1 MDIYF
6 FEYALGSGEIVDKNI
21 LEEGRLMFDRLLK
34 DFLKQGYSVL
44 SIVDIKYYD
53 TIMENYKQEK
63 NLNIIALEEGQNYKL
78 KIKELLN
85 SPTTNLKYGLI
96 IAPEC
101 DNILYD
107 LTKLLESSN
116 TINLGAPSKAVEI
129 AGDKYL
135 TYLKIKDS
143 VKTPKTLQPDKY
155 IVKEIDGCGG
165 ERQVINNNSIIQEFI
180 EGESYSVSFIVGE
193 HSIYPLCLNKQYI
206 KECYCGGETNIDH
219 PLKEEIINQCKKA
232 IQTIGGF
239 NGYVGVDVIINN
251 ENIYILEI
259 NPRITTSIIGIDTNP
274 SLSTLLVNNALKN
287 RLKYTVK
294 KGKKFIVNNEILNCG
309 DTE

>member
-1 MDIYF
+1 MDIFF
-6 FEYALGSGEIVDKNI
+6 FEYAVGSGEIVDKNI
-21 LEEGRLMFDRLLK
+21 LEEGRLMFDKLLK
-34 DFLKQGYSVL
+34 DFLRSGYSVL

-53 TIMENYKQEK
+53 IIMENYKQEK
-63 NLNIIALEEGQNYKL
+63 NLNIIVLEEGQDYKL

-101 DNILYD
+101 DNILLD

-116 TINLGAPSKAVEI
+116 TINLGAPSNAVEV

-143 VKTPKTLQPDKY
+143 VSTPKTLQPNKY
-155 IVKEIDGCGG
+155 VVKEINGCGG
-165 ERQVINNNSIIQEFI
+165 EHQIINNNSIIQEFT

-206 KECYCGGETNIDH
+206 KECYCGGETNIEH
-219 PLKEEIINQCKKA
+219 PLKKEIINQCKKA
-232 IQTIGGF
+232 IQKIDGL
-239 NGYVGVDVIINN
+239 NGYVGVDVIVNN
-251 ENIYILEI
+251 EKIYILEI
-259 NPRITTSIIGIDTNP
+259 NPRITTSIVGIDTNP
-274 SLSTLLVNNALKN
+274 LLSTLLVNNTLKN

-294 KGKKFIVNNEILNCG
+294 KGKKFIVNR
-309 DTE
+309 TR